1 MIAVYRTRKPLI
13 SRRVLLVALSE
24 TPQQHMQRCT
34 CRVIAIDTLH
44 PTDNDEIP
52 VISLCDLPAERW
64 PGEES
69 SGSGWYRM
77 FAGFAALM
85 LVTVLV
91 GLLLNNRDGARN
103 VRGWDGSVARWIAD
117 HRPSWLSQIAGVASL
132 AGSAAVLITGA
143 LVTGILVWR
152 RTQRS
157 GPSLLPLLALADTQV
172 VVQVAKRIVAR
183 PRPARLLASTQFDG
197 YAWPS
202 GHAASATAVAVSA
215 ALIVAALGCSAAVR
229 RRVRWAAGLVAAS
242 VAISRIVL
250 GAHWTTD
257 VVMGMVVGAAVAAL
271 LAGPLLA
278 DQSGE

>member
-1 MIAVYRTRKPLI
+1 MV
-13 SRRVLLVALSE
+13 
-24 TPQQHMQRCT
+24 
-34 CRVIAIDTLH
+34 AIDTLH
-44 PTDNDEIP
+44 PTDIDEIP
-52 VISLCDLPAERW
+52 VVPLCDLSAERW

-69 SGSGWYRM
+69 SGGGWYRM

-91 GLLLNNRDGARN
+91 GLLINGRDGVRN
-103 VRGWDGSVARWIAD
+103 VRGWDGSVVHWVAN
-117 HRPSWLSQIAGVASL
+117 HRPPWLSQIAAVASL
-132 AGSAAVLITGA
+132 AGSAAVVITGA
-143 LVTGILVWR
+143 IVTGILVWR

-157 GPSLLPLLALADTQV
+157 GPSFLPLLALADTQA
-172 VVQVAKRIVAR
+172 VVQIAKRIVAR
-183 PRPARLLASTQFDG
+183 PRPPRLLASTQFDG

-202 GHAASATAVAVSA
+202 GHAASATAVAVSVG
-215 ALIVAALGCSAAVR
+215 LIVAAVGCSAAVR

-257 VVMGMVVGAAVAAL
+257 VVMGIVVGAAVAVL

-278 DQSGE
+278 EQSDDGLRVRGPRS